1 MNNYI
6 ITGYCI
12 ALLLAGSSCNRGGAD
27 FDRPLVTVGDK
38 TLTEHELAASIP
50 ANSSLA
56 DSAMIADDYIKRWI
70 NSELML
76 NKALLNLTKE
86 EQNIEKLIEQY
97 RQSLLVTLY
106 QQKLLEQKYAPMIT
120 DSEIREY
127 YEEMKENFV
136 LKENLAKGL
145 LAVIPKSAP
154 KLDDFKK
161 WLRLRDGDD
170 IINAKAYML
179 QYGVASDDF
188 LDKWI
193 SLSSINAQLPSPIKS
208 EVSVL
213 KYQKQYET
221 EDEKNYYFLAIKEA
235 LYADDIE
242 PLEYSTDKIKSIL
255 LNKKRFEFIKQLE
268 EDIYNE
274 GLEQKIIKFH

>member
-1 MNNYI
+1 MNKYI